1 MNSEKFGECPD
12 GCPVVDPVIA
22 DASMM
27 DLEIAS
33 ECKVDC
39 SVVNSE
45 IFGVPGVDLKTLV
58 IVLLLAHWWTL
69 VSLVNVLNV
78 LFAARGRTPKISGTV
93 VRKRKNRPD
102 IGNYYDHLILLALVW
117 KIVGELL

>member
-12 GCPVVDPVIA
+12 GCPVVDPVIS

-39 SVVNSE
+39 PVVNSE

-69 VSLVNVLNV
+69 VSLVNVLLDAPRLSQKIFVNV
-78 LFAARGRTPKISGTV
+78 LFAARGRTQKS
-93 VRKRKNRPD
+93 VRQ
-102 IGNYYDHLILLALVW
+102 W
-117 KIVGELL
+117 